1 MSSRVQY
8 SRLISSLKSSQGVAL
23 AAANP
28 RICTCAFHQVSAI
41 PSRVP
46 VAYFTLRASGH
57 SHISNTDF
65 SFSNQWR
72 SPTAPSVSLKVL
84 GRQSM
89 KFLNVQTGCG
99 AF

>member
-8 SRLISSLKSSQGVAL
+8 SLLISSLNSFQGVAL
-23 AAANP
+23 AADSP

-41 PSRVP
+41 PSNVP
-46 VAYFTLRASGH
+46 VAYFTLRDSGH
-57 SHISNTDF
+57 SHISNTDS

-72 SPTAPSVSLKVL
+72 SPTAPSVPLNML

-99 AF
+99 AC

>member
-8 SRLISSLKSSQGVAL
+8 SRLISSLKSFQGVAL
-23 AAANP
+23 ASANP
-28 RICTCAFHQVSAI
+28 KSWTCAFHQVSAI
-41 PSRVP
+41 PSSVP

-57 SHISNTDF
+57 SHISNTDS

-72 SPTAPSVSLKVL
+72 SPTAPSVPLNVL

-89 KFLNVQTGCG
+89 KFLKVQTGG
-99 AF
+99 

>member
-8 SRLISSLKSSQGVAL
+8 SLLINSLKSFQGVAL

-28 RICTCAFHQVSAI
+28 RICTCAFHQVNAI
-41 PSRVP
+41 PSKVP
-46 VAYFTLRASGH
+46 VAYLTLRASGH
-57 SHISNTDF
+57 SHISNTDS

-72 SPTAPSVSLKVL
+72 SPTAPSVPLKVL

-89 KFLNVQTGCG
+89 KFLKVQTGCC
-99 AF
+99 AC

>member
-8 SRLISSLKSSQGVAL
+8 SLLISSLKSFQGVAL

-28 RICTCAFHQVSAI
+28 KICTCAFHQVSAI
-41 PSRVP
+41 PSSVP
-46 VAYFTLRASGH
+46 VAYFTLQASGH
-57 SHISNTDF
+57 SHISNTDS

-72 SPTAPSVSLKVL
+72 SPTAPSVPLKVL

-89 KFLNVQTGCG
+89 LKVQTGCCAG
-99 AF
+99 

>member
-8 SRLISSLKSSQGVAL
+8 SLLISSFKLFQGVAL

-28 RICTCAFHQVSAI
+28 KICTCAFHQVSAI

-57 SHISNTDF
+57 SHISNTDS

-72 SPTAPSVSLKVL
+72 SPTAPSVPLNVL
-84 GRQSM
+84 GR
-89 KFLNVQTGCG
+89 
-99 AF
+99 

>member
-8 SRLISSLKSSQGVAL
+8 SPLISSLKSSQGVAL

-46 VAYFTLRASGH
+46 VAYFALRASGH
-57 SHISNTDF
+57 SHILNTDS
-65 SFSNQWR
+65 SFSNQWS
-72 SPTAPSVSLKVL
+72 SPTAPSVPLIML
-84 GRQSM
+84 GRKSM
-89 KFLNVQTGCG
+89 KFLNV
-99 AF
+99 